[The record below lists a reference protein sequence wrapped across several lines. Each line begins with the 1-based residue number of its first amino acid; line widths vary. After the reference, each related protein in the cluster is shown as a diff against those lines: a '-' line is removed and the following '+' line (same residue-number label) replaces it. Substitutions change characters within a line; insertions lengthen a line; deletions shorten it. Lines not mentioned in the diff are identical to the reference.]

1 MSEIAGILNALGRN
15 LEGVDKRRQEMSTR
29 ATDLYK
35 QGFNI
40 APEQQAQG
48 TGNKILQGLFGGTS
62 NPTER
67 ATMSLR
73 HPMAQRMLDREATMM
88 AKSWET
94 AETKRYN
101 NLRLRLD
108 EQIRRDNYAIA
119 VAKDSTERAKI
130 KQEQAKKVQEL
141 IQNYMT
147 IMSDFEKQAF
157 DLRAKGILT
166 PQDEILIKEQMREET
181 DKMGETVSQVTG
193 LMDLSSAFGGGLTGF
208 INGLG
213 AWLTF
218 ALNPNDEEEESVMLA
233 LQGKLLEKETITDE
247 VGQPIRDSKGSVLER
262 YVYPDAIRRGLSYG
276 FMQDKS
282 PETGKIEPPIKSVEV
297 NGKTYEVI
305 NPLFE
310 PNNLAFREQAGQ
322 LLGPYLQGR
331 VRDKVGN
338 IENLRSRITNTY
350 DAMTG
355 RAIGSPSPER
365 TEGLYRGP
373 NQIRVES
380 EEDAMNLLR
389 AVDDE
394 LYNKT
399 KTTTNTNTT
408 AESESV
414 GANPIL
420 SPRFTTT
427 TTPPFDMANTFS
439 RQGKI
444 ESAPAVNQAD
454 PLLKSRMTNMK
465 PFEDLGAMLFE
476 MANMNQVGGGLPSR
490 TYTPIDSLYGSDPQ
504 QDQQNYM
511 NQYRGSGL
519 HRSSGSLEGLR

>member
-35 QGFNI
+35 QGFDI

-48 TGNKILQGLFGGTS
+48 IGNKIMQGLFGGTS
-62 NPTER
+62 DPTER

-101 NLRLRLD
+101 NLRLKLD
-108 EQIRRDNYAIA
+108 EQIRRDNYDIA

-130 KQEQAKKVQEL
+130 KQEQAKKIQEL

-147 IMSDFEKQAF
+147 IMSDLEKQAF
-157 DLRAKGILT
+157 DLRSKGILT
-166 PQDEILIKEQMREET
+166 PQDEVFVREQMRSET
-181 DKMGETVSQVTG
+181 EKMEETVSQVTG
-193 LMDLSSAFGGGLTGF
+193 LMDLASAFGGGLTGF

-233 LQGKLLEKETITDE
+233 LQGKLLEREAVTDQN
-247 VGQPIRDSKGSVLER
+247 GQPVRDSEGKVLER
-262 YVYPDAIRRGLSYG
+262 YVYPEAIRKGLSYG

-282 PETGKIEPPIKSVEV
+282 PETGRLEGPTKDVIV
-297 NGKTYEVI
+297 NGRTYEVV
-305 NPLFE
+305 NPYFE
-310 PNNLAFREQAGQ
+310 PNNLAFREQAGH

-331 VRDKVGN
+331 VRDQVGN
-338 IENLRSRITNTY
+338 IENLRSRITNAY

-355 RAIGSPSPER
+355 RAIGSSSPER

-373 NQIRVES
+373 NQIRIES

-389 AVDDE
+389 TIDDE

-408 AESESV
+408 AESV

-420 SPRFTTT
+420 SPRYPA
-427 TTPPFDMANTFS
+427 TTPPFDMANTLS
-439 RQGKI
+439 RKGRM
-444 ESAPAVNQAD
+444 ESAPAVDQAD
-454 PLLKSRMTNMK
+454 PLKESRITHMK
-465 PFEDLGAMLFE
+465 PLQDLGAMLFE
-476 MANMNQVGGGLPSR
+476 MANMNKVDGGGLPSR
-490 TYTPIDSLYGSDPQ
+490 TYEPIENLYGSDPQ
-504 QDQQNYM
+504 RDQQNYM
-511 NQYRGSGL
+511 EQYYRN
-519 HRSSGSLEGLR
+519 SGSLQNLRR